1 MTYVSCYYHAFSGK
15 QKVRNEKKINLQ
27 IMIGYMPNWLAENDI
42 FANILF
48 LAAYNDVTMTLQH
61 CTTPEMTIVPYLHL
75 Y

>member
-1 MTYVSCYYHAFSGK
+1 
-15 QKVRNEKKINLQ
+15 
-27 IMIGYMPNWLAENDI
+27 MIGYMPNWLAENDI